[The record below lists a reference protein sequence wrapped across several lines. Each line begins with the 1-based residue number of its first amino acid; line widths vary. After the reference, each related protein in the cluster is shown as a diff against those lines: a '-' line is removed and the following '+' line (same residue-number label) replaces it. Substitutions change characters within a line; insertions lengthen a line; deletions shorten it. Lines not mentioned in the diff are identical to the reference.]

1 MHFLT
6 NLARNSPNKHFPLIF
21 QDAGPRCSV
30 NAYQHITDRIIR
42 AIETEGLAPWKKPW
56 RTDSPRNVR
65 GNVYRGINRLVL
77 SIQPYADPRWLT
89 FKQVSELGGH
99 VRRGE
104 HGTPVMFWKEVEE
117 ERGSETQKRM
127 VARYYYVFNVE
138 QTEGLDLE
146 PPTKGLDDS
155 VCSSVASLAE
165 IMCPSVEV
173 HRKGTAAYYSPSEDV
188 VVMPREELF
197 TTFEDFE
204 QTLAHELV
212 HATGHST
219 RLARKEVC
227 DPIQF
232 GSDPYAREE
241 LVAELGAA
249 FLTNELGIASD
260 LQQSAS
266 YVSGWL
272 KALKNDKSLIV
283 KAASSAQAA
292 VDFIL
297 APMAGSVA

>member
-6 NLARNSPNKHFPLIF
+6 STRWQNFPPDFEREKAIC
-21 QDAGPRCSV
+21 GV
-30 NAYQHITDRIIR
+30 KAYQHITDRIIR
-42 AIETEGLAPWKKPW
+42 AIETEGLLPWRKPW
-56 RTDSPRNVR
+56 RAESPRNLR
-65 GNVYRGINRLVL
+65 GNNYRGINRLVL
-77 SIQPYADPRWLT
+77 SIQPYADPRWVT

-104 HGTPVMFWKEVEE
+104 HGTPVMFWNEVEE
-117 ERGSETQKRM
+117 ERGNETQKRM

-146 PPTKGLDDS
+146 PLTKGLDKS
-155 VCSSVASLAE
+155 LCSSVAPLAE
-165 IMCPSVEV
+165 IMCPSVQV
-173 HRKGTAAYYSPSEDV
+173 HRKGAVAYYSPSEDV

-197 TTFEDFE
+197 ATFEDFE

-249 FLTNELGIASD
+249 FLTADLGIHSD
-260 LQQSAS
+260 VEQSAS
-266 YVSGWL
+266 YVAGWL
-272 KALKNDKSLIV
+272 KALKSDKSLIV
-283 KAASSAQAA
+283 KAASSAQSA